1 MPFLLRNLLPGLLN
15 KELSLETEKL
25 ARCWEQHEGGW
36 LRNYLVSGVE
46 DPRVNLQSIFS
57 RHFIIRALAAQ
68 RFEALVF
75 EECRFAA
82 VMDWLARVAR
92 LANDPEGR
100 AVTLDALARGR
111 DNAEGL
117 EIPPFVLQA
126 FADLPCRLEACTIPN
141 YIEAFLR
148 WEETPGT
155 SSQKGEPAL
164 EVLGDIW
171 RELLSGPAATR
182 SCGHGEAGGGAPAR
196 QSLVEPACGSANDYR
211 FLYRYGIAPLLDYT
225 GFDLCLKNVE
235 NASALFPGA
244 HFERGNVFEISAGA
258 KQFDLCVV
266 HDLLEHLSIAGMEQ
280 AVSEICRVT
289 RAGVCV
295 GFFQMDEIPRHI
307 VRPRDD
313 YYWNLL
319 SLDQMKRLF
328 ASHGFETQAIHVRSY
343 LSQRFGWSETH
354 NPNAYTF
361 VCRRTPRSE

>member
-1 MPFLLRNLLPGLLN
+1 M
-15 KELSLETEKL
+15 ETEKL
-25 ARCWEQHEGGW
+25 ARCWEQHEEGW
-36 LRNYLVSGVE
+36 LRDYLVSGVE

-68 RFEALVF
+68 RFEMVML

-92 LANDPEGR
+92 LAKDPEGR
-100 AVTLDALARGR
+100 AVALDALTRGR

-126 FADLPCRLEACTIPN
+126 FADLPCRTETCTIPN

-148 WEETPGT
+148 QEETPGT
-155 SSQKGEPAL
+155 SCQKGEPAL
-164 EVLGDIW
+164 DVFGDIW
-171 RELLSGPAATR
+171 RESLSGPGGAVGYR
-182 SCGHGEAGGGAPAR
+182 DCGEPNGGGLQCAPGTPAR

-211 FLYRYGIAPLLDYT
+211 FLDRYGIARLLDYT
-225 GFDLCLKNVE
+225 GFDLCSKNVE

-244 HFERGNVFEISAGA
+244 RFEHGNVFEISASA
-258 KQFDLCVV
+258 KQFDLCLV

-295 GFFQMDEIPRHI
+295 GFFQMDEIPRHV
-307 VRPRDD
+307 VRPRDN

-328 ASHGFETQAIHVRSY
+328 ASHGFETQAIHIRSY

-361 VCRRTPRSE
+361 VCRRTAL